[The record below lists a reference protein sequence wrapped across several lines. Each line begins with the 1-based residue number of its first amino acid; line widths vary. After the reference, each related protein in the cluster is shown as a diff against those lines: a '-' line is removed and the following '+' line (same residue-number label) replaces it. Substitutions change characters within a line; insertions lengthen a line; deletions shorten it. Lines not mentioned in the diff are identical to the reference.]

1 MKRLLFICTLV
12 ILLCFSIDCNNKG
25 PLDRDIL
32 KYGKPQDVG
41 MSEVQLE
48 EAVTLFKTAVDEDRI
63 TGVQLL
69 VARRGIVVVHEAL
82 GYRDLE
88 NQLPMEKDSHVRMAS
103 ITKTVVASGVLKLQ
117 EEGLLD
123 LEDPVSKYIRGFD
136 KGLSSRIKIK
146 HLLMHT
152 AGFDYTYYNFVDDE
166 ITYTPNEYYDA
177 PSLSIEAFE
186 IGLMG
191 LQNEPGNQSVYSN
204 FAYTVLG
211 ALIEIV
217 SGQKLDEYLQ
227 QRFYDPLGMSNT
239 SHKIYGKD
247 PSKLSLNYQKIDGVW
262 ELFPPETPP
271 FARSTGGLVTTAWDF
286 AKFCSMF
293 LNDGSYDNQQILHS
307 ESVINATSPLVDVP
321 YQYMY
326 PDLMIQNNVMPN

>member
-1 MKRLLFICTLV
+1 
-12 ILLCFSIDCNNKG
+12 
-25 PLDRDIL
+25 
-32 KYGKPQDVG
+32 